1 MSIIKE
7 IKMIITQEILS
18 FSFIAGVIASFIAW
32 LLVAQIIRP
41 HIELSD
47 KIEKEKTYVENRPY
61 IYRVKVKNKNW
72 CYKVFDVNVY
82 GKVKIRGLNPERPN
96 DIKSFLL
103 KVGNGIIPYINPYHI
118 KSDNI
123 KGLVIK
129 VPNSGKSQKGQL
141 KKLYCQYHKIKTIDY
156 LGLSEVFDIYDKF
169 DIEVEISLICTHI
182 FSGARSIIIKTYR
195 KEDIEERT

>member
-1 MSIIKE
+1 MG
-7 IKMIITQEILS
+7 MIGEILS
-18 FSFIAGVIASFIAW
+18 FIAGIVASFIAW

-72 CYKVFDVNVY
+72 CWKVFDVNVY
-82 GKVKIRGLNPERPN
+82 GKVKIRGLNTERPD

-103 KVGNGIIPYINPYHI
+103 KVGNGITPYINPYRGN
-118 KSDNI
+118 SDNT

-129 VPNSGKSQKGQL
+129 VPNSGKSQNGQL
-141 KKLYCQYHKIKTIDY
+141 KKLYCRYHKTKATDY
-156 LGLSEVFDIYDKF
+156 LGLSEVFDIYDEL

-182 FSGARSIIIKTYR
+182 FSGARSITTKTYR
-195 KEDIEERT
+195 KEDIEERV